1 MTWVKGSLPTEPSR
15 FCSAL
20 HLNARRSEWSPELFS
35 YPLGNRPE
43 IRRFSCV
50 KQNSREVAEML
61 HFRDV
66 MQTWDGV
73 WEQTSG
79 ATYTRKNVDTKFP
92 V

>member
-1 MTWVKGSLPTEPSR
+1 
-15 FCSAL
+15 
-20 HLNARRSEWSPELFS
+20 
-35 YPLGNRPE
+35 
-43 IRRFSCV
+43 
-50 KQNSREVAEML
+50 ML